1 MSQSEESLLR
11 GIKRGDS
18 QAFAVA
24 MDYYMDMIYSL
35 AYSMLGNPQDA
46 EDACQEVFLRL
57 HRAASRLRA
66 NSSLSS
72 WLYRSC
78 INYCVDESRRRSRRP
93 VTSAS
98 KESAVAQSELDGPVQ
113 LAANE
118 EWNRYV
124 ANCLLQLSPR
134 QRAVFALRHFQ
145 GLTIREIAKVLD
157 CAPGTVKSH
166 LSRAIAGLKE
176 MLTEWES

>member
-24 MDYYMDMIYSL
+24 MDRHIDMIYSL

-66 NSSLSS
+66 NSSLPS

-78 INYCVDESRRRSRRP
+78 INYCVDESRRRSRQP
-93 VTSAS
+93 VTSANQ
-98 KESAVAQSELDGPVQ
+98 EPEAVQSELADPAQ
-113 LAANE
+113 LAANRE
-118 EWNRYV
+118 FKQYILD
-124 ANCLLQLSPR
+124 CLSRLSPR
-134 QRAVFALRHFQ
+134 QRAIFALRHFL
-145 GLTIREIAKVLD
+145 GLTIGEISEVLN
-157 CAPGTVKSH
+157 CASGTVKSH
-166 LSRAIAGLKE
+166 LSRAIASLREILAG
-176 MLTEWES
+176 WES

>member
-1 MSQSEESLLR
+1 MSRSEESLLR
-11 GIKRGDS
+11 GLKRGDS

-24 MDYYMDMIYSL
+24 MDCYMDMIYSL

-57 HRAASRLRA
+57 HHAAPGLRA
-66 NSSLSS
+66 NSPLSS

-78 INYCVDESRRRSRRP
+78 INYCLDESRRRLRQP
-93 VTSAS
+93 VTSAG
-98 KESAVAQSELDGPVQ
+98 KESAVAQSELDDPVQ

-145 GLTIREIAKVLD
+145 GLTIGEIAKVLD
-157 CAPGTVKSH
+157 CAAGTVKSH
-166 LSRAIAGLKE
+166 LSRAIASLREILAGR
-176 MLTEWES
+176 ES